1 MAIRQE
7 DRRESAHQEHHR
19 LVDYVEAKDLERF
32 TELTR
37 THIERS
43 MENCVAALMAQKQ
56 NRDL

>member
-7 DRRESAHQEHHR
+7 DRRVAAHQEHHK

-32 TELTR
+32 TELMKK
-37 THIERS
+37 HIERS
-43 MENCVAALMAQKQ
+43 MENCLAALKAQKQ